1 MLKPTNDPIRAE
13 RREREAVVRETRE
26 ALAAGGTQ
34 PFQVLRKLQQQ
45 IAELRDLVLR
55 LPQVEGFQ
63 TQATGFGLAGST
75 GWRTIVALTVPHD
88 ATKNRVVIQASA
100 QAAVLDTT
108 SGGLTS
114 TECRLLIGGVASPVI
129 PAAKDAGNN
138 AVNNVLVVSQ
148 IREITPVPAGGV
160 QVLFQINPLNAAAYP
175 DHVSN
180 VANLSVYAGYS
191 VQ

>member
-1 MLKPTNDPIRAE
+1 MLKPTNDPIAAD
-13 RREREAVVRETRE
+13 RRERAGMVQKTRE
-26 ALAAGGTQ
+26 ALVAGGTQ
-34 PFQVLRKLQQQ
+34 VFQVLRKLQQQ
-45 IAELRDLVLR
+45 IADLRDLVLR
-55 LPQVEGFQ
+55 LPQVQGSQ
-63 TQATGFGLAGST
+63 TQAAGFGLAGST
-75 GWRTIVALTVPHD
+75 GWRTIVALTVPQD

-114 TECRLLIGGVASPVI
+114 TECRLLIGGTASPVI

-160 QVLFQINPLNAAAYP
+160 QVLFQVNPLNASAYP

-180 VANLSVYAGYS
+180 IANLSVYAGYS
-191 VQ
+191 VV